1 MNLVA
6 RTALAV
12 GLVSS
17 VLLGLLGVAGYVLVR
32 DRTIQAEQVKVE
44 VKAQGVALR
53 LESRLRQAVQSVD
66 ALSRNLVIRNALL
79 DSVGRETYVQPILDG
94 VAQIDGQA
102 VSLSLV
108 DFQGRGVIEAGTEI
122 SAAPDRQAWL
132 RSRIESGT
140 PGARV
145 IDRDGQPYLV
155 VVAYPVVVPNTRSVE
170 GAMAIRVST
179 DALLAGLGIE
189 GKQYKLKSVTS
200 AARPAGFAD
209 GSASVDVA
217 LQLPAPLDQLGLTLQ
232 TQADRSS
239 AEQALGRLQVQY
251 LALGLASVMALVML
265 SVFAAR
271 RVTEPIRSLAA
282 EAQRISAQAPDV
294 AMIEV
299 PPSATGEVA
308 VLAHS
313 LGQMLARLR
322 AAAEAQ
328 RHGLETQ
335 FRAIFDPSPIGMT
348 LADPGGA
355 GMRANPAF
363 LAMLGYSVEELL
375 QLDYLSITHP
385 DDRARNLELLAA
397 TVAGLLPGYRYE
409 KRVQRKSGEYIWV
422 VVVTSPL
429 RDQQGRVTGLVS
441 QVEDITERRA
451 AASALSEAHA
461 RIDAVLSAVP
471 DLWFVLDAES
481 RYVDVSDAN
490 HPSLAAPWEAIRG
503 RRFAE
508 GLLQPLADQVESALQ
523 QARADNQLQLIEYR
537 VDTVGGAGRDFEARV
552 VPMRNGQT
560 LYLTRDITARKQA
573 EQQIRAALRDKELL
587 LKEIYH
593 RVKNNLQVIAS
604 LLNLQGR
611 NDHDGNT
618 RALLEDSANRVKSMA
633 LVHEQLYQGGD
644 LSSIDFA
651 AYLGQLVRHLADAHG
666 AAAQRAPI
674 RLNVAPLHLGIE
686 TAVPLGLIVNELLSN
701 AYKHAYPGGRGG
713 EVVLSLAVLDDGCIE
728 LIVSDRGVGLPQGL
742 RPETVASLGLRLVAS
757 LTEQLEGTLEC
768 GPNGASGSRFAVRF
782 KPAMSEL
789 KRLPAWHLPTSA
801 GQQHFREK
809 Q

>member
-1 MNLVA
+1 MSLVA

-17 VLLGLLGVAGYVLVR
+17 LLLGVLGVAGYLVVR
-32 DRTIQAEQVKVE
+32 DRTIQAEQVKAE
-44 VKAQGVALR
+44 VKAQGVAVR

-79 DSVGRETYVQPILDG
+79 DSVGRETYVQPILTG
-94 VAQIDGQA
+94 VAQIDGQP

-108 DFQGRGVIEAGTEI
+108 DFEGRGVIEAGTEI
-122 SAAPDRQAWL
+122 SAAPDQQAWL
-132 RSRIESGT
+132 RNRIESGT

-145 IDRDGQPYLV
+145 IERDGQPYLV

-170 GAMAIRVST
+170 GAMALRVST
-179 DALLAGLGIE
+179 QALLSGLGVE
-189 GKQYKLKSVTS
+189 GKQYRLQS
-200 AARPAGFAD
+200 AASVAPSARLAD
-209 GSASVDVA
+209 GAASVDVA
-217 LQLPAPLDQLGLTLQ
+217 LHLPAPLDQLGLTLQ
-232 TQADRSS
+232 VQPDRSG
-239 AEQALGRLQVQY
+239 AEQALGRLQAQY
-251 LALGLASVMALVML
+251 LALGLASVMALMLL

-282 EAQRISAQAPDV
+282 EAQRISAQAPDLAV
-294 AMIEV
+294 IAV
-299 PPSATGEVA
+299 PPSASGEVA
-308 VLAHS
+308 VLAQS

-322 AAAEAQ
+322 SAAEAQ
-328 RHGLETQ
+328 RHSLETQ

-348 LADPGGA
+348 LADTGGA

-363 LAMLGYSVEELL
+363 LAMMGYTADEL
-375 QLDYLSITHP
+375 QRRDYMSITHP
-385 DDRARNLELLAA
+385 DDRARNLELLTA
-397 TVAGLLPGYRYE
+397 TVVGRLPGYRYE
-409 KRVQRKSGEYIWV
+409 KRLQRKSGEYIWV

-429 RDQQGRVTGLVS
+429 RDQQGRVTGVVS

-451 AASALSEAHA
+451 AALALSEAHA

-481 RYVDVSDAN
+481 RYVDVSDPN
-490 HPSLAAPWEAIRG
+490 HPSLAAPWEAMRG
-503 RRFAE
+503 RHFVEVLAQPFAS
-508 GLLQPLADQVESALQ
+508 QAESALQ
-523 QARADNQLQLIEYR
+523 RARAGNQLQLIEYR
-537 VDTVGGAGRDFEARV
+537 VDTLGGAERDFEARV

-573 EQQIRAALRDKELL
+573 EAQVRAALRDKELL

-618 RALLEDSANRVKSMA
+618 RALLDDSANRVKSMA

-666 AAAQRAPI
+666 ESAHRVPI
-674 RLNVAPLHLGIE
+674 RLDVAPVQLGIE

-701 AYKHAYPGGRGG
+701 AYKHAYPGERGG
-713 EVVLSLAVLDDGCIE
+713 EVALRLAVLDDGRIE
-728 LIVSDRGVGLPQGL
+728 VVVSDHGVGLPPGL

-757 LTEQLEGTLEC
+757 LTEQLEGALEC
-768 GPNGASGSRFAVRF
+768 GPNGAAGSRFAVRF
-782 KPAMSEL
+782 QPAMSEL
-789 KRLPAWHLPTSA
+789 KRLPA
-801 GQQHFREK
+801 
-809 Q
+809 

>member
-17 VLLGLLGVAGYVLVR
+17 LLLGVLGVAGYLVVR
-32 DRTIQAEQVKVE
+32 DRTLQAEQAKAE
-44 VKAQGVALR
+44 VKAQGVAVR
-53 LESRLRQAVQSVD
+53 LETRLRQAVQSVD
-66 ALSRNLVIRNALL
+66 ALARNLVIRNALL
-79 DSVGRETYVQPILDG
+79 DSVGRETYVQPILNG
-94 VAQIDGQA
+94 VAQIDGQP

-122 SAAPDRQAWL
+122 GAAPDRQAWL

-179 DALLAGLGIE
+179 DALLAGLRIE
-189 GKQYKLKSVTS
+189 GKQYSLTSAAS

-217 LQLPAPLDQLGLTLQ
+217 LQLPAPLDQLGLTLRAQ
-232 TQADRSS
+232 PDRSG
-239 AEQALGRLQVQY
+239 AEQALAQLQVQY

-282 EAQRISAQAPDV
+282 EAQRISAQAPDQ
-294 AMIEV
+294 AMIAV
-299 PPSATGEVA
+299 PASASGEVA
-308 VLAHS
+308 VLAQA

-322 AAAEAQ
+322 TAAEAQ

-348 LADPGGA
+348 LADTGGA
-355 GMRANPAF
+355 GMHANRAF
-363 LAMLGYSVEELL
+363 LTMMGYSAEELQ
-375 QLDYLSITHP
+375 QLNYMSITHP
-385 DDRARNLELLAA
+385 DDRARNLELLTA
-397 TVAGLLPGYRYE
+397 TVAGRLPGYRYE
-409 KRVQRKSGEYIWV
+409 KRLQRKSGEYIWV

-429 RDQQGRVTGLVS
+429 RDQQGGVTGVVS
-441 QVEDITERRA
+441 QVEDITERKRA
-451 AASALSEAHA
+451 EQALRDSEERYRRAERGTNDGLWDWNIA
-461 RIDAVLSAVP
+461 TGEDYLSPRWLAMLGYQP
-471 DLWFVLDAES
+471 GELPYRRSTVLDMI
-481 RYVDVSDAN
+481 
-490 HPSLAAPWEAIRG
+490 HPDDKA
-503 RRFAE
+503 
-508 GLLQPLADQVESALQ
+508 
-523 QARADNQLQLIEYR
+523 R
-537 VDTVGGAGRDFEARV
+537 VDAAVEAQLRHGRLYDLEMRLRCKSGDYLWVQTRAEAERDAQ
-552 VPMRNGQT
+552 GQAVRMSGSIT
-560 LYLTRDITARKQA
+560 DIGQRKQA
-573 EQQIRAALRDKELL
+573 EEQIRAALRDKELL

-666 AAAQRAPI
+666 AAGQRVPI
-674 RLNVAPLHLGIE
+674 RLDVAPVQLGIE
-686 TAVPLGLIVNELLSN
+686 TAVPLGLIINELLSN
-701 AYKHAYPGGRGG
+701 AYKHAYPGERGG
-713 EVVLSLAVLDDGCIE
+713 EVVLRLAVLDDGHIE
-728 LIVSDRGVGLPQGL
+728 VIVSDHGVGLPPGL
-742 RPETVASLGLRLVAS
+742 RPETVTSLGLRLVAS
-757 LTEQLEGTLEC
+757 LTEQLEGALEC
-768 GPNGASGSRFAVRF
+768 GPNGASGSRFTVRF

-789 KRLPAWHLPTSA
+789 KRLPA
-801 GQQHFREK
+801 
-809 Q
+809 

>member
-17 VLLGLLGVAGYVLVR
+17 SLLAVLGVAGYVVVR
-32 DRTIQAEQVKVE
+32 DRTIQAEQVKAE
-44 VKAQGVALR
+44 VKAHGVALR

-66 ALSRNLVIRNALL
+66 ALARNLVIRNALL
-79 DSVGRETYVQPILDG
+79 DSVGRETYVQPILNG
-94 VAQIDGQA
+94 VAQIDGQP

-132 RSRIESGT
+132 RSRVESGT

-189 GKQYKLKSVTS
+189 GKQYNLKSVTS
-200 AARPAGFAD
+200 GARPAGFAD

-232 TQADRSS
+232 AQADRSG

-251 LALGLASVMALVML
+251 LALGLASVLALVML

-282 EAQRISAQAPDV
+282 EAQRISAQALDV
-294 AMIEV
+294 AMIAV
-299 PPSATGEVA
+299 PPSASGEVA
-308 VLAHS
+308 VLAQS

-335 FRAIFDPSPIGMT
+335 FRAVFDPSPIGMT
-348 LADPGGA
+348 LADTGGA
-355 GMRANPAF
+355 DMHANPAF
-363 LAMLGYSVEELL
+363 LAMMGYAAEELQ
-375 QLDYLSITHP
+375 QLNYMSITHP
-385 DDRARNLELLAA
+385 DDRARNLELLTA
-397 TVAGLLPGYRYE
+397 TVAGRLPGYRYE
-409 KRVQRKSGEYIWV
+409 KRLQRKSGEYIWV

-429 RDQQGRVTGLVS
+429 RDQQGRVTGVVS

-451 AASALSEAHA
+451 AALALSEAHA

-481 RYVDVSDAN
+481 RYVDVSDPN
-490 HPSLAAPWEAIRG
+490 HPSLAVPWEAVRG

-508 GLLQPLADQVESALQ
+508 VLPQPLAGQAESALQ
-523 QARADNQLQLIEYR
+523 RARAGDQLQLIEYR
-537 VDTVGGAGRDFEARV
+537 VDTLGGAGRDFEARV
-552 VPMRNGQT
+552 VPMRNGPT

-666 AAAQRAPI
+666 AAAQRVPI
-674 RLNVAPLHLGIE
+674 RLDVAPVQLGIE
-686 TAVPLGLIVNELLSN
+686 TAVPLGLIINELLSN
-701 AYKHAYPGGRGG
+701 AYKHAYPGERGG
-713 EVVLSLAVLDDGCIE
+713 EVVLRLAVLDDGRIE
-728 LIVSDRGVGLPQGL
+728 VVVSDHGVGLPPAL

-757 LTEQLEGTLEC
+757 LTEQLEGALEC

-789 KRLPAWHLPTSA
+789 KRLPA
-801 GQQHFREK
+801 
-809 Q
+809 

>member
-1 MNLVA
+1 MSLVA

-17 VLLGLLGVAGYVLVR
+17 LLLGVLGVAGYLVVR
-32 DRTIQAEQVKVE
+32 DRTIQAEQVKAE
-44 VKAQGVALR
+44 VKAQGVAVR

-79 DSVGRETYVQPILDG
+79 DSVGRETYVQPILTG
-94 VAQIDGQA
+94 VAQIDGQP

-108 DFQGRGVIEAGTEI
+108 DFEGRGVIEAGTEI
-122 SAAPDRQAWL
+122 SAAPDQQAWL
-132 RSRIESGT
+132 RNRIESGT

-145 IDRDGQPYLV
+145 IERDGQPYLV

-170 GAMAIRVST
+170 GAMALRVST
-179 DALLAGLGIE
+179 QALLSGLGVE
-189 GKQYKLKSVTS
+189 GKQYRLQS
-200 AARPAGFAD
+200 AASVAPSARLAD
-209 GSASVDVA
+209 GAASVDVA
-217 LQLPAPLDQLGLTLQ
+217 LHLPAPLDQLGLTLQ
-232 TQADRSS
+232 VQPDRSG
-239 AEQALGRLQVQY
+239 AEQALGRLQAQY
-251 LALGLASVMALVML
+251 LALGLASVMALVLL

-282 EAQRISAQAPDV
+282 EAQRISAQAPDLAV
-294 AMIEV
+294 IAV
-299 PPSATGEVA
+299 PPSASGEVA
-308 VLAHS
+308 VLAQS

-322 AAAEAQ
+322 SAAEAQ
-328 RHGLETQ
+328 RHSLETQ

-348 LADPGGA
+348 LADTGGA

-363 LAMLGYSVEELL
+363 LAMMGYTADEL
-375 QLDYLSITHP
+375 QRRDYMSITHP
-385 DDRARNLELLAA
+385 DDRARNLELLTA
-397 TVAGLLPGYRYE
+397 TVAGRLPGYRYE
-409 KRVQRKSGEYIWV
+409 KRLQRKSGEYIWV

-429 RDQQGRVTGLVS
+429 RDQQGRVTGVVS

-451 AASALSEAHA
+451 AALALSEAHA

-481 RYVDVSDAN
+481 RYLDVSDPN
-490 HPSLAAPWEAIRG
+490 HPSLAVPWEAVRG
-503 RRFAE
+503 RRFVEVLA
-508 GLLQPLADQVESALQ
+508 QPFASQAESALQ
-523 QARADNQLQLIEYR
+523 RARAGNQLQLIEYR
-537 VDTVGGAGRDFEARV
+537 VDTLGGAERDFEARV

-573 EQQIRAALRDKELL
+573 EAQVRAALRDKELL

-618 RALLEDSANRVKSMA
+618 RALLDDSANRVKSMA

-666 AAAQRAPI
+666 ESAHRVPI
-674 RLNVAPLHLGIE
+674 RLDVAPVQLGIE

-701 AYKHAYPGGRGG
+701 AYKHAYPGERGG
-713 EVVLSLAVLDDGCIE
+713 EVALRLAVLDDGRIE
-728 LIVSDRGVGLPQGL
+728 VVVSDHGVGLPPGL

-757 LTEQLEGTLEC
+757 LTEQLEGALEC
-768 GPNGASGSRFAVRF
+768 GPNGAAGSRFAVRF
-782 KPAMSEL
+782 QPAMSEL
-789 KRLPAWHLPTSA
+789 KRLPA
-801 GQQHFREK
+801 
-809 Q
+809 

>member
-1 MNLVA
+1 MSLVA

-17 VLLGLLGVAGYVLVR
+17 LLLGVLGVAGYLVVR
-32 DRTIQAEQVKVE
+32 DRTLQAEQAKAE
-44 VKAQGVALR
+44 VKAQGVAVR

-79 DSVGRETYVQPILDG
+79 DSVGRETYVQPILNG
-94 VAQIDGQA
+94 VAQIDGQP

-108 DFQGRGVIEAGTEI
+108 DFEGRGVIEAGTEI

-145 IDRDGQPYLV
+145 IERDGQPYLV

-179 DALLAGLGIE
+179 QALLSGLGVE
-189 GKQYKLKSVTS
+189 GKQYRLQS
-200 AARPAGFAD
+200 AASVAPSTRLAD
-209 GSASVDVA
+209 GATSVDVA

-232 TQADRSS
+232 VQPDRSG
-239 AEQALGRLQVQY
+239 AEQALGRLQAQY
-251 LALGLASVMALVML
+251 LALGLASVMALMLL

-282 EAQRISAQAPDV
+282 EAQRISAQAPDLAV
-294 AMIEV
+294 IAV
-299 PPSATGEVA
+299 PPSASGEVA
-308 VLAHS
+308 VLAQA

-322 AAAEAQ
+322 TAAQAQ
-328 RHGLETQ
+328 RHDLETQ

-348 LADPGGA
+348 LADTGGA

-363 LAMLGYSVEELL
+363 LAMMGYTAEELERR
-375 QLDYLSITHP
+375 DYMSITHP
-385 DDRARNLELLAA
+385 DDRARNLELLTA
-397 TVAGLLPGYRYE
+397 TVAGRLPGYRYE
-409 KRVQRKSGEYIWV
+409 KRLQRKSGEYIWV

-429 RDQQGRVTGLVS
+429 RDQQGRVTGVVS

-451 AASALSEAHA
+451 AALALSEAHA

-481 RYVDVSDAN
+481 RYLDVSDPN
-490 HPSLAAPWEAIRG
+490 HPSLAVPWEAVRG
-503 RRFAE
+503 RHFAE
-508 GLLQPLADQVESALQ
+508 VLAQPFAGQAESALQ
-523 QARADNQLQLIEYR
+523 RARAGNQLQLIEYR
-537 VDTVGGAGRDFEARV
+537 VDTLGGAERDFEARV

-573 EQQIRAALRDKELL
+573 EVQVRAALRDRELL

-666 AAAQRAPI
+666 EAAHRVPI
-674 RLNVAPLHLGIE
+674 RLDVAPVQLGIE

-701 AYKHAYPGGRGG
+701 AYKHAYPGERGG
-713 EVVLSLAVLDDGCIE
+713 EVALRLAVLDDGRIE
-728 LIVSDRGVGLPQGL
+728 VVVSDHGVGLPPGL

-757 LTEQLEGTLEC
+757 LTEQLEGALEC
-768 GPNGASGSRFAVRF
+768 GPNGAAGSRFAVRF
-782 KPAMSEL
+782 QPAMSEL
-789 KRLPAWHLPTSA
+789 KRLPA
-801 GQQHFREK
+801 
-809 Q
+809 